1 MELVEKKEKE
11 EAMNVQ
17 AHMSGPA
24 AAAAA
29 AQNQAAASATSQN
42 GSTLV
47 QQMQNLGAGGGG
59 GGGGGGG
66 VRGLF
71 AADNEMPRARIL
83 MQEKM

>member
-59 GGGGGGG
+59 GGGGGG

>member
-17 AHMSGPA
+17 AHMSGP

>member
-59 GGGGGGG
+59 GGG
-66 VRGLF
+66 VRGF
-71 AADNEMPRARIL
+71 FTADNEMPRARIL

>member
-17 AHMSGPA
+17 AHMSGP
-24 AAAAA
+24 AAAA

-59 GGGGGGG
+59 GGGGGG

>member
-17 AHMSGPA
+17 AHMSGP
-24 AAAAA
+24 AAAA